1 MHQDG
6 PLEDRRKNEALEAL
20 KVKLAL
26 EMVALMPDPKILAGE
41 RRLRALRNF
50 QAQVKTQLSFLRWT
64 QAELA
69 SITDIHQSRLSH
81 ILSINAPNVTVETLY
96 RIAEALDCSLDIRLT
111 SFIGQQ
117 LVKTDKPLP
126 RFKDEAKSL

>member
-20 KVKLAL
+20 KIKLVL
-26 EMVALMPDPKILAGE
+26 EMLALMPDPKILAEE
-41 RRLRALRNF
+41 RRSRALRNF
-50 QAQVKTQLSFLRWT
+50 QAQVKTQLAFLGWT
-64 QAELA
+64 QEELA
-69 SITDIHQSRLSH
+69 SITNMYRPRLNQV
-81 ILSINAPNVTVETLY
+81 LSANAPNVTVETLY
-96 RIAEALDCSLDIRLT
+96 KIAEALDCSLDIRLT